1 MSYVYF
7 GIFNILAAI
16 VLIFLNYKN
25 EELLSETQKK
35 ERSRALFEA
44 NSLSRV
50 ENWSFLAAILGI
62 FLINYLGFASISST
76 WINILILGQSLYTI
90 FRNRAI
96 YLRLDLP
103 ESFITREI
111 GYRLAMLALVAV
123 FMFFIV

>member
-1 MSYVYF
+1 MTYLYF

-16 VLIFLNYKN
+16 VLIYLNFRN
-25 EELLSETQKK
+25 EELLSEAQKK

-44 NSLSRV
+44 NSLSRI

-76 WINILILGQSLYTI
+76 WINFLILGQTLYTI

-96 YLRLDLP
+96 YLRLELP
-103 ESFITREI
+103 EAFITREI
-111 GYRLAMLALVAV
+111 LYRLGILALVAV